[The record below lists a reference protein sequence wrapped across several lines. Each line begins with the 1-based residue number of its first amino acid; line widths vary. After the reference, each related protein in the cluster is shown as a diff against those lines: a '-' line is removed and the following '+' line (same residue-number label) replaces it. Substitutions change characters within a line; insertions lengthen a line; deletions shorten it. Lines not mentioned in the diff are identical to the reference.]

1 MKNVGARIVTAA
13 EPMEHT
19 DASHGIWTNP
29 ERRLMR
35 NGRGFNGNFSAVP
48 GRLAGRERYRAL
60 RAAGGTAFFRCP
72 ESVAATRIFSWTLL
86 RFDDRF
92 LPAPLEGGWLGANMS
107 VPLWGRSKVQSSPC
121 ALSAELVLAV
131 PRFEGRREVP
141 ARLKMSD

>member
-92 LPAPLEGGWLGANMS
+92 LPAPLEGDVRLENSCNHQFFQVATQIKC
-107 VPLWGRSKVQSSPC
+107 SKGFQGGMVN
-121 ALSAELVLAV
+121 
-131 PRFEGRREVP
+131 
-141 ARLKMSD
+141 